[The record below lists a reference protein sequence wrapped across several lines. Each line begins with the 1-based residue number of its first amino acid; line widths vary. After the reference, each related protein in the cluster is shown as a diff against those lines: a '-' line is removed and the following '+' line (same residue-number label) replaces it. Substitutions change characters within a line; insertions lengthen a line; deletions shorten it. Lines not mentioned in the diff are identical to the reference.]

1 MNRKSLNLLLIIII
15 PLMFFSC
22 DSKKSN
28 QEKHVVIGIVA
39 DVQTFNTLFA
49 FSFEEAVI
57 AELLY
62 PGLIGLRWNAEIG
75 KTDAFPMI
83 AKSWQWSEDSSFIKF
98 VLRDDVYW
106 SDGQKLTAEDVIF
119 SFDIFSDPDVQ
130 SRLYNTFNQFY
141 TDKHGRIDI
150 GKTFRLISP
159 YELEVYFPKTS
170 VPNLNEFDLT
180 LIPKHVF
187 EKLER
192 KNLANDEINFHPVTC
207 GAFKLKKW
215 ERNQAITL
223 ETDSSSFLFRPGQV
237 PQFVF
242 KIVPDYTSRILQ
254 LEKGELDLVDEV
266 KVEDVDKLK
275 QNDELVV
282 VPVFGREYDYIG
294 WNNVDPE
301 FFSKGERKPNE
312 YFGSSNV
319 RKAMSMAINRK
330 EIFEEY
336 LQGMGELA
344 ASPVSPIFKS
354 AFNND
359 VKPYDY
365 NPGEAKKLL
374 ASEGWKDV
382 DNDGVLEKG
391 SDEFKFTLYYPVG
404 NPLREYASVSIKN
417 NLKSVGIEMMPEKM
431 ELGAFID
438 NLYKKKLDSWMA
450 AWGVSINLKLK
461 IFWYSDPK
469 VASLNFLSYSNS
481 EVDSILDQ
489 LDTKITDE
497 KKNELIKEFQVIIH
511 QDEPVTFLYWTPN
524 IVVYNKRI
532 KNLEIT
538 PFDVIVHCW
547 EWTLD
552 E

>member
-1 MNRKSLNLLLIIII
+1 MNGKTLKLLLIIII

-28 QEKHVVIGIVA
+28 QEKRVVIGIVA

-57 AELLY
+57 TELLY
-62 PGLIGLRWNAEIG
+62 PGLIGLKWNADLG
-75 KTDAFPMI
+75 MADPLPMI
-83 AKSWQWSEDSSFIKF
+83 AKSWQWADDSSFIKF
-98 VLRDDVYW
+98 ILRDDVYW

-119 SFDIFSDPDVQ
+119 SYDIFSDPDVQ
-130 SRLYNTFNQFY
+130 SRLYNTFTQFY
-141 TDKHGRIDI
+141 IERDGRINI

-159 YELEVYFPKTS
+159 YELEVHFPSTS
-170 VPNLNEFDLT
+170 VPNLNEFDLP
-180 LIPKHVF
+180 LVPKHVF
-187 EKLER
+187 KKLER
-192 KNLANDEINFHPVTC
+192 KNIANNEINFQPVTC
-207 GAFKLKKW
+207 GAFRLKKW
-215 ERNQAITL
+215 ERNQTITL
-223 ETDSSSFLFRPGQV
+223 ETDSSSFLFRTGQV
-237 PQFVF
+237 PEFVF

-254 LEKGELDLVDEV
+254 LEKGELDLVDVV

-275 QNDELVV
+275 KKDQLVV
-282 VPVFGREYDYIG
+282 VPEFGREYDYIG

-301 FFSKGERKPNE
+301 SLSRGERKPNKL
-312 YFGSSNV
+312 FGTSNI

-344 ASPVSPIFKS
+344 ASPVSPIFKP
-354 AFNND
+354 AFNKD

-365 NPGEAKKLL
+365 NPDEAKKLL
-374 ASEGWKDV
+374 ASEGWKDE

-391 SDEFKFTLYYPVG
+391 NEEFRFTMYYPVG
-404 NPLREYASVSIKN
+404 NPLREYASVVIKN
-417 NLKSVGIEMMPEKM
+417 NLKSVGIEMIPEKI

-481 EVDSILDQ
+481 EIDNILDQ

-497 KKNELIKEFQVIIH
+497 RKNELIKKFQVIIH
-511 QDEPVTFLYWTPN
+511 EDEPVTFLYWTPN

-532 KNLEIT
+532 KILDIT
-538 PFDVIVHCW
+538 PYGVIVRCW

>member
-1 MNRKSLNLLLIIII
+1 MNGKTLKLLLIIII

-28 QEKHVVIGIVA
+28 QEKRVVIGIVA

-57 AELLY
+57 TELLY
-62 PGLIGLRWNAEIG
+62 PGLIGLKWNADLG
-75 KTDAFPMI
+75 MADPLPMI
-83 AKSWQWSEDSSFIKF
+83 AKSWQWADDSSFIKF
-98 VLRDDVYW
+98 ILRDDVYW

-119 SFDIFSDPDVQ
+119 SYDIFSDPDVQ
-130 SRLYNTFNQFY
+130 SRLYNTFTQFY
-141 TDKHGRIDI
+141 IERDGRINI

-159 YELEVYFPKTS
+159 YELEVHFPSTS
-170 VPNLNEFDLT
+170 VPNLNEFDLP
-180 LIPKHVF
+180 LVPKHVF
-187 EKLER
+187 EKLDR
-192 KNLANDEINFHPVTC
+192 KNLANNEINFQPVTC
-207 GAFKLKKW
+207 GAFRLKKW
-215 ERNQAITL
+215 ERNQTITL
-223 ETDSSSFLFRPGQV
+223 ETDSSSFLFRTGQV
-237 PQFVF
+237 PEFVF

-254 LEKGELDLVDEV
+254 LEKGELDLVDVV

-275 QNDELVV
+275 KKDQLVV
-282 VPVFGREYDYIG
+282 VPEFGREYDYIG

-301 FFSKGERKPNE
+301 SLSRGERKPNKL
-312 YFGSSNV
+312 FGTSNI

-365 NPGEAKKLL
+365 NPDEAKKLL
-374 ASEGWKDV
+374 ASEGWKDE

-391 SDEFKFTLYYPVG
+391 NEEFRFTMYYPVG
-404 NPLREYASVSIKN
+404 NPLREYASVVIKN
-417 NLKSVGIEMMPEKM
+417 NLKSVGIEMIPEKI

-481 EVDSILDQ
+481 DIDNILDQ

-497 KKNELIKEFQVIIH
+497 RKNELIKKFQVIIH
-511 QDEPVTFLYWTPN
+511 EDEPVTFLYWTPN

-532 KNLEIT
+532 KNLDIT
-538 PFDVIVHCW
+538 PYGVIVRCW

>member
-1 MNRKSLNLLLIIII
+1 MNGKTLKLLLILII

-28 QEKHVVIGIVA
+28 QEKRVVIGIVA

-57 AELLY
+57 TELLY
-62 PGLIGLRWNAEIG
+62 PGLIGLKWNTDLG
-75 KTDAFPMI
+75 KTDPLPMI
-83 AKSWQWSEDSSFIKF
+83 AKSWQWADDSSFIKF
-98 VLRDDVYW
+98 ILRDDVYW
-106 SDGQKLTAEDVIF
+106 SDRQKLTAEDVIF
-119 SFDIFSDPDVQ
+119 SYDIFSDPDVQ
-130 SRLYNTFNQFY
+130 SRLYNTFTQFY
-141 TDKHGRIDI
+141 NEKDGRIDI

-159 YELEVYFPKTS
+159 YELEVHFPSTS
-170 VPNLNEFDLT
+170 VPNLNEFDLP
-180 LIPKHVF
+180 LVPKHVF
-187 EKLER
+187 EKLDR
-192 KNLANDEINFHPVTC
+192 KNLANNEINFQPVTC
-207 GAFKLKKW
+207 GAFRLKKW
-215 ERNQAITL
+215 ERNQSITL

-237 PQFVF
+237 PEFVF

-254 LEKGELDLVDEV
+254 LEKGELDLVDVV

-275 QNDELVV
+275 KDDQLVV

-301 FFSKGERKPNE
+301 SLSRGKRKPNKF
-312 YFGSSNV
+312 FGSGNI

-354 AFNND
+354 AFNKD

-365 NPGEAKKLL
+365 NPDEAKKLL
-374 ASEGWKDV
+374 ASEGWKDE

-391 SDEFKFTLYYPVG
+391 NEEFRFTMYYPVG
-404 NPLREYASVSIKN
+404 NPLREYASVVIKN
-417 NLKSVGIEMMPEKM
+417 NLKSVGIEMTAEKM
-431 ELGAFID
+431 ELGTFID

-461 IFWYSDPK
+461 IFYYSDSK
-469 VASLNFLSYSNS
+469 IAMLNFLSYSNS
-481 EVDSILDQ
+481 EIDNILDQ

-497 KKNELIKEFQVIIH
+497 RKNELIKEFQVIIH

-532 KNLEIT
+532 KNLDIT
-538 PFDVIVHCW
+538 PYGVIVHCW

>member
-1 MNRKSLNLLLIIII
+1 MNGKTLKLLLIIII

-28 QEKHVVIGIVA
+28 QEKRVVIGIVA

-57 AELLY
+57 TELLY
-62 PGLIGLRWNAEIG
+62 PGLIGLKWNADLG
-75 KTDAFPMI
+75 MADPLPMI
-83 AKSWQWSEDSSFIKF
+83 AKSWQWADDSSFIKF
-98 VLRDDVYW
+98 ILRDDVYW

-119 SFDIFSDPDVQ
+119 SYDIFSDPDVQ
-130 SRLYNTFNQFY
+130 SRLYNTFTQFY
-141 TDKHGRIDI
+141 IERDGRINI

-159 YELEVYFPKTS
+159 YELEVHFPSTS
-170 VPNLNEFDLT
+170 VPNLNEFDLP
-180 LIPKHVF
+180 LVPKHVF
-187 EKLER
+187 EKLDR
-192 KNLANDEINFHPVTC
+192 KNLANNEINFQPVTC
-207 GAFKLKKW
+207 GAFRLKKW
-215 ERNQAITL
+215 ERNQSITL

-237 PQFVF
+237 PEFVF

-254 LEKGELDLVDEV
+254 LEKGELDLVDVV

-275 QNDELVV
+275 KDDQLVV
-282 VPVFGREYDYIG
+282 VPEFGREYDYIG

-301 FFSKGERKPNE
+301 SLSRGERKPNKL
-312 YFGSSNV
+312 FGTSNI

-344 ASPVSPIFKS
+344 TSPVSPIFKS
-354 AFNND
+354 AFNID
-359 VKPYDY
+359 VKPYNY
-365 NPGEAKKLL
+365 NPDEAKKLL
-374 ASEGWKDV
+374 ASEGWKDE

-391 SDEFKFTLYYPVG
+391 NEEFRFTMYYPVG
-404 NPLREYASVSIKN
+404 NPLREYASVVIKN
-417 NLKSVGIEMMPEKM
+417 NLKSVGIEMIPEKI

-481 EVDSILDQ
+481 DIDNILDQ

-497 KKNELIKEFQVIIH
+497 RKNELIKKFQVIIH
-511 QDEPVTFLYWTPN
+511 EDEPVTFLYWTPN

-532 KNLEIT
+532 KNLDIT
-538 PFDVIVHCW
+538 PYGVIVRCW